1 MKSRFLLVSLLLVAA
16 AAPAGEVYKTTDPQG
31 RPVYTDKPP
40 TLPAQRMH
48 VESSTTDVVEAKQR
62 YEEQM
67 KRLTEA
73 DQASSAAATQ
83 AEEARNNAETSA
95 ADRAKRCQDA
105 RDRYQSYMTA
115 QKLYVTDE
123 AGGERRYLSD
133 AEIDAARANAK
144 KMMDDFCG
152 GQ

>member
-1 MKSRFLLVSLLLVAA
+1 MKLPFILVTLMLAAVAS
-16 AAPAGEVYKTTDPQG
+16 AGDVYKTTDQQG

-48 VESSTTDVVEAKQR
+48 VESSTTDVVDAKQR
-62 YEEQM
+62 YDEQM
-67 KRLTEA
+67 KRLSESDRAGT
-73 DQASSAAATQ
+73 DAAAQ
-83 AEEARNNAETSA
+83 AADERSAAETSA
-95 ADRAKRCQDA
+95 GDRAKRCQDA

-115 QKLYVTDE
+115 QKLYVTDDS
-123 AGGERRYLSD
+123 GGERRYLS
-133 AEIDAARANAK
+133 AEEIDTARANAK

>member
-1 MKSRFLLVSLLLVAA
+1 MKLPFILVTLMLAA
-16 AAPAGEVYKTTDPQG
+16 AASAGDVYKTTDQQG

-62 YEEQM
+62 YDEQM
-67 KRLTEA
+67 KRLAESDRAGT
-73 DQASSAAATQ
+73 DAAAQ
-83 AEEARNNAETSA
+83 AADERSAAETSA
-95 ADRAKRCQDA
+95 GDRAKRCQDA

-115 QKLYVTDE
+115 QKLYVTDDS
-123 AGGERRYLSD
+123 GGERRYLS
-133 AEIDAARANAK
+133 AEEIDTARANAK

>member
-1 MKSRFLLVSLLLVAA
+1 MKLPFILVTLMLAA
-16 AAPAGEVYKTTDPQG
+16 AASAGDVYRTTDQQG

-62 YEEQM
+62 YDEQM
-67 KRLTEA
+67 KRLAESDRA
-73 DQASSAAATQ
+73 DSDKAAQAADERSA
-83 AEEARNNAETSA
+83 AETSA
-95 ADRAKRCQDA
+95 GDRAKRCQDA

-115 QKLYVTDE
+115 QKLYVTDDS
-123 AGGERRYLSD
+123 GGERRYLS
-133 AEIDAARANAK
+133 AEEIDTARANAK